1 MQLVAL
7 LTTMAFLNSSSD
19 KQYLT
24 ELALGNEG
32 AFEALFTRYYAGL
45 RRYASTLLRY
55 PSDAAED
62 VVAEVFGTLW
72 TSRTQ
77 LVVAGSL
84 AAYLYTAVKHR
95 AFDRLREQRRIPLDT
110 ADELPHTQSEAEYQ
124 QPDQLLIYQELS
136 EQLVHL
142 ISLLPE
148 RTRQVFQLH
157 RDGGLTYEE
166 MAELL
171 GISINSVKTHMYRAI
186 LFLKSTLYA
195 SRVQ

>member
-1 MQLVAL
+1 
-7 LTTMAFLNSSSD
+7 MAFLNSSSD

-110 ADELPHTQSEAEYQ
+110 ADELH
-124 QPDQLLIYQELS
+124 QELS